1 MNQNKLNLTQA
12 LVVEGKYDAA
22 RLANLVD
29 ATILTTDG
37 FAIFKDKTMQA
48 LFKRIAAAQGMI
60 LLTDS
65 DAAGFKIRHYITG
78 LVGPQNVLQAYI
90 PAVPGKEPRK
100 PEPGKEGL
108 LGVEGVDDALI
119 LQGLHTALAAAPLQA
134 QQQNTDPI
142 TYTDLYEW
150 GLSGSANASERRR
163 TFLRI
168 LGLPPRLSKKEI
180 IQVLNT
186 LYTRDALQAQLE
198 AMKQRNYCKVEGGN
212 LSDGKHQGKDRI
224 LRGPRMVLRK
234 RAVEMAGTGHD
245 YRRALRYH
253 WCGV

>member
-100 PEPGKEGL
+100 PEPGL
-108 LGVEGVDDALI
+108 SLI
-119 LQGLHTALAAAPLQA
+119 H
-134 QQQNTDPI
+134 I
-142 TYTDLYEW
+142 
-150 GLSGSANASERRR
+150 SE
-163 TFLRI
+163 
-168 LGLPPRLSKKEI
+168 P
-180 IQVLNT
+180 
-186 LYTRDALQAQLE
+186 TRP
-198 AMKQRNYCKVEGGN
+198 Y
-212 LSDGKHQGKDRI
+212 
-224 LRGPRMVLRK
+224 
-234 RAVEMAGTGHD
+234 
-245 YRRALRYH
+245 
-253 WCGV
+253 

>member
-168 LGLPPRLSKKEI
+168 LGLAAAAEQKRDHSGTQYAVYPRRI
-180 IQVLNT
+180 
-186 LYTRDALQAQLE
+186 AGA
-198 AMKQRNYCKVEGGN
+198 AGGN
-212 LSDGKHQGKDRI
+212 EVTELLQSRREKLSDGKHQGKNRI

>member
-119 LQGLHTALAAAPLQA
+119 LQGLHTALAAAPPQA

-150 GLSGSANASERRR
+150 GLSGSANASERRHVPAHSGPAAAAEQKR
-163 TFLRI
+163 DHSGTQYAVYPRRI
-168 LGLPPRLSKKEI
+168 AG
-180 IQVLNT
+180 
-186 LYTRDALQAQLE
+186 AA
-198 AMKQRNYCKVEGGN
+198 GGN
-212 LSDGKHQGKDRI
+212 EVTELLQSRRGKPIGWKTSGK
-224 LRGPRMVLRK
+224 GSYPA
-234 RAVEMAGTGHD
+234 RAAYGS
-245 YRRALRYH
+245 AQKS
-253 WCGV
+253 C

>member
-1 MNQNKLNLTQA
+1 MDFKKQFKEGLLYKNPVLVQLLGMCSTLAITTSLFNGIGMGISVLVILTCCN
-12 LVVEGKYDAA
+12 VVVSLIRKVIPNDI
-22 RLANLVD
+22 RLALFVLV
-29 ATILTTDG
+29 I
-37 FAIFKDKTMQA
+37 
-48 LFKRIAAAQGMI
+48 
-60 LLTDS
+60 
-65 DAAGFKIRHYITG
+65 AGFVTIVD
-78 LVGPQNVLQAYI
+78 LLLQAYI

-108 LGVEGVDDALI
+108 LGVGGVDDALI

-186 LYTRDALQAQLE
+186 LYTRAALQAQLE
-198 AMKQRNYCKVEGGN
+198 AMK
-212 LSDGKHQGKDRI
+212 
-224 LRGPRMVLRK
+224 
-234 RAVEMAGTGHD
+234 
-245 YRRALRYH
+245 
-253 WCGV
+253 

>member
-22 RLANLVD
+22 RLAHLTD
-29 ATILTTDG
+29 AMILLTDG
-37 FAIFKDKTMQA
+37 FGIYKDKKRQQ
-48 LFKRIAAAQGMI
+48 LFKALAQKNGLI

-65 DAAGFKIRHYITG
+65 DAAGFRIRTYITN
-78 LVGPQNVLQAYI
+78 LVGEKNVVQAYV
-90 PAVPGKEPRK
+90 PAIHGKEKRK
-100 PEPGKEGL
+100 EQPGKEGL

-186 LYTRDALQAQLE
+186 LYTRAALQAQLE
-198 AMKQRNYCKVEGGN
+198 AMK
-212 LSDGKHQGKDRI
+212 
-224 LRGPRMVLRK
+224 
-234 RAVEMAGTGHD
+234 
-245 YRRALRYH
+245 
-253 WCGV
+253 

>member
-108 LGVEGVDDALI
+108 LGVEGVDDAL
-119 LQGLHTALAAAPLQA
+119 AAAPLQA

-198 AMKQRNYCKVEGGN
+198 AMK
-212 LSDGKHQGKDRI
+212 
-224 LRGPRMVLRK
+224 
-234 RAVEMAGTGHD
+234 
-245 YRRALRYH
+245 
-253 WCGV
+253 

>member
-1 MNQNKLNLTQA
+1 MA
-12 LVVEGKYDAA
+12 AA
-22 RLANLVD
+22 RGR
-29 ATILTTDG
+29 ILR
-37 FAIFKDKTMQA
+37 A
-48 LFKRIAAAQGMI
+48 
-60 LLTDS
+60 DS
-65 DAAGFKIRHYITG
+65 GAAGLRIRPYTPG
-78 LVGPQNVLQAYI
+78 LGGRQTVRRADA

-186 LYTRDALQAQLE
+186 LYTRAALQVQLQ
-198 AMKQRNYCKVEGGN
+198 AMK
-212 LSDGKHQGKDRI
+212 
-224 LRGPRMVLRK
+224 
-234 RAVEMAGTGHD
+234 
-245 YRRALRYH
+245 
-253 WCGV
+253 

>member
-119 LQGLHTALAAAPLQA
+119 LQGLHTALAAAPPCRPSSRTRTPLLI
-134 QQQNTDPI
+134 PI
-142 TYTDLYEW
+142 CM
-150 GLSGSANASERRR
+150 SGA
-163 TFLRI
+163 
-168 LGLPPRLSKKEI
+168 
-180 IQVLNT
+180 
-186 LYTRDALQAQLE
+186 
-198 AMKQRNYCKVEGGN
+198 
-212 LSDGKHQGKDRI
+212 
-224 LRGPRMVLRK
+224 
-234 RAVEMAGTGHD
+234 
-245 YRRALRYH
+245 
-253 WCGV
+253 

>member
-142 TYTDLYEW
+142 TYTDLKRQRQRQRAAAHVPAH
-150 GLSGSANASERRR
+150 SGPAAAAEQKRDHSGTQYAVYPRRIAGAAGGDEV
-163 TFLRI
+163 TEL
-168 LGLPPRLSKKEI
+168 
-180 IQVLNT
+180 
-186 LYTRDALQAQLE
+186 LQSRRE
-198 AMKQRNYCKVEGGN
+198 K
-212 LSDGKHQGKDRI
+212 LSDGKHQGKNRI

-234 RAVEMAGTGHD
+234 RAVEMAGTGHN

>member
-1 MNQNKLNLTQA
+1 MDFLDA
-12 LVVEGKYDAA
+12 LDQVVLLFEHQVHQQRKIFD
-22 RLANLVD
+22 D
-29 ATILTTDG
+29 DG
-37 FAIFKDKTMQA
+37 QHSKQ
-48 LFKRIAAAQGMI
+48 
-60 LLTDS
+60 
-65 DAAGFKIRHYITG
+65 
-78 LVGPQNVLQAYI
+78 
-90 PAVPGKEPRK
+90 PGKEPRK

-119 LQGLHTALAAAPLQA
+119 LQGLHTALTAAPLQA

-186 LYTRDALQAQLE
+186 LYTRAALQVQLQ
-198 AMKQRNYCKVEGGN
+198 AMK
-212 LSDGKHQGKDRI
+212 
-224 LRGPRMVLRK
+224 
-234 RAVEMAGTGHD
+234 
-245 YRRALRYH
+245 
-253 WCGV
+253 

>member
-90 PAVPGKEPRK
+90 PAVPGAWRGRCGRCPDSAGAAYR
-100 PEPGKEGL
+100 
-108 LGVEGVDDALI
+108 LG
-119 LQGLHTALAAAPLQA
+119 
-134 QQQNTDPI
+134 
-142 TYTDLYEW
+142 
-150 GLSGSANASERRR
+150 
-163 TFLRI
+163 
-168 LGLPPRLSKKEI
+168 
-180 IQVLNT
+180 
-186 LYTRDALQAQLE
+186 
-198 AMKQRNYCKVEGGN
+198 
-212 LSDGKHQGKDRI
+212 
-224 LRGPRMVLRK
+224 RGPP
-234 RAVEMAGTGHD
+234 AGPAAEHGPHYL
-245 YRRALRYH
+245 YRS
-253 WCGV
+253 V

>member
-100 PEPGKEGL
+100 PEPGKDRQH
-108 LGVEGVDDALI
+108 GVEGVDDALI
-119 LQGLHTALAAAPLQA
+119 QQALHT
-134 QQQNTDPI
+134 D
-142 TYTDLYEW
+142 TDLYEW

-186 LYTRDALQAQLE
+186 LYTRAALQAQLE
-198 AMKQRNYCKVEGGN
+198 AMK
-212 LSDGKHQGKDRI
+212 
-224 LRGPRMVLRK
+224 
-234 RAVEMAGTGHD
+234 
-245 YRRALRYH
+245 
-253 WCGV
+253 

>member
-168 LGLPPRLSKKEI
+168 LGPAAAAEQKRDHSGTQYAVYPRCIAGAAAGDEVTEL
-180 IQVLNT
+180 
-186 LYTRDALQAQLE
+186 LQSRRGKPIRWKTSGKGSYPARAAYGSAQ
-198 AMKQRNYCKVEGGN
+198 KSC
-212 LSDGKHQGKDRI
+212 
-224 LRGPRMVLRK
+224 
-234 RAVEMAGTGHD
+234 
-245 YRRALRYH
+245 
-253 WCGV
+253 

>member
-78 LVGPQNVLQAYI
+78 RVGPQNVLQAYI

-198 AMKQRNYCKVEGGN
+198 AMK
-212 LSDGKHQGKDRI
+212 
-224 LRGPRMVLRK
+224 
-234 RAVEMAGTGHD
+234 
-245 YRRALRYH
+245 
-253 WCGV
+253 